1 MLQRNVT
8 TSGSYLAK
16 ARVSPAGGGA
26 DETLAD
32 IARAALA
39 VASTKEPGRVTL
51 ATAEDIA
58 AGTDA
63 TRAVTPAGLAAQKHV
78 KRSDVTFETL
88 NDNGDVGGAA
98 TQLAPGNHTHP
109 EYQTTA
115 AQGAAGDAFA
125 LLHAGSGGA
134 AHANATSAVAGFL
147 SPADKAKLDGIE
159 TRATADQTGAE
170 IVAAINSQ
178 LGGSS
183 WQLGGGSGSSS
194 GSLMWGSISGTIA
207 EQNDL
212 AASLAGK
219 ADADHAH
226 PAATWVEEY
235 DYGTNGFITGEEKR
249 KLTLIEE
256 GAQVNTWRISNAK
269 NNTLSGTVH
278 GWSGNQ
284 ATYEELT
291 PDNSTLYFVTGA
303 AGTTLPTVGR
313 LIVPIAG
320 NGDVDLI
327 DVNFAGTL
335 TRVTDVRLLGGT
347 APAATVT
354 LKINGQAVSGIS
366 VAATATASP
375 DHDATGGNSL
385 KARDVL
391 KATIVAASGSPTAL
405 DITIHMEKD
414 L

>member
-39 VASTKEPGRVTL
+39 VASTQEPGRVTL

-58 AGTDA
+58 AGTNA

-78 KRSDVTFETL
+78 KRSDVTFEAL
-88 NDNGDVGGAA
+88 NDNGDVGGGA

-115 AQGAAGDAFA
+115 AAKGAAGDAFA
-125 LLHAGSGGA
+125 LSHSGSGGA
-134 AHANATSAVAGFL
+134 AHANATVAVAGFL

-178 LGGSS
+178 LGSSS
-183 WQLGGGSGSSS
+183 WQLAGGSGSSA
-194 GSLMWGSISGTIA
+194 WGSISGAIA
-207 EQNDL
+207 EQTDL
-212 AASLAGK
+212 AAALGRKSE
-219 ADADHAH
+219 ADHDH
-226 PAATWVEEY
+226 PAANWVEEY

-269 NNTLSGTVH
+269 NNALPGTVY

-284 ATYEELT
+284 ATYEGLT
-291 PDNSTLYFVTGA
+291 PDSSTLYFVTGT
-303 AGTTLPTVGR
+303 AGTTLPTAGR

-347 APAATVT
+347 APAARVT
-354 LKINGQAVSGIS
+354 LKINGRAVSGVS

-375 DHDATGGNSL
+375 DHDATGGNAL

-391 KATIVAASGSPTAL
+391 KATIAAASGSPTAL